1 VERVKAGERTVSR
14 CVNVQRSLSRVR
26 PLISRRALMAGAV
39 AAACAPL
46 AAAAPSAGTA
56 ATIGFLTERSLPP
69 SYLAC
74 STAVS
79 CASPRR
85 APRSTVVPP
94 ALLSNLKIWIS
105 EIEED
110 AGPGELY
117 AKVVEAS
124 PTSSSGF
131 VVRFTAMAPETT
143 RYLRSRLGSR

>member
-1 VERVKAGERTVSR
+1 VLDGSVVR
-14 CVNVQRSLSRVR
+14 LSEK
-26 PLISRRALMAGAV
+26 GAEIQ
-39 AAACAPL
+39 
-46 AAAAPSAGTA
+46 S
-56 ATIGFLTERSLPP
+56 
-69 SYLAC
+69 
-74 STAVS
+74 
-79 CASPRR
+79 
-85 APRSTVVPP
+85 VVPP
-94 ALLSNLKIWIS
+94 SLLSNLKIWIS